1 MITEIF
7 QFDFMIRAFL
17 AGAAVA
23 VVAPLIG
30 SFLVLRR
37 YSMIADT
44 LAHTALAGIA
54 AGILFGVSPL
64 AGALAVSAAAA
75 LGMERLRSGEKI
87 FGESVLVIFLSG
99 SLAVASVLVSL
110 ARGFNIGFYNFLFGS
125 IAAVTPLYLYVILT
139 TAAAATALVTV
150 FYKELFLIS
159 FDEELARSSGLR
171 VSVLNTLLTLLTAL
185 IVSLAMQVVG
195 ALLVGAL
202 MVIPFITAI
211 QFKRGFRDTVFLAV
225 GISLISVFAGLFLAY
240 YLNLASGG
248 AIVLVALAF
257 FLFSLFV

>member
-1 MITEIF
+1 M
-7 QFDFMIRAFL
+7 M
-17 AGAAVA
+17 
-23 VVAPLIG
+23 
-30 SFLVLRR
+30 
-37 YSMIADT
+37 ADT
-44 LAHTALAGIA
+44 LAHTALAGVA
-54 AGILFGVSPL
+54 AGVLLNISPL

-99 SLAVASVLVSL
+99 SLALAAVLVSL

-125 IAAVTPLYLYVILT
+125 IATVTPAYLYAIISCVL
-139 TAAAATALVTV
+139 AAIALIAV

-159 FDEELARSSGLR
+159 FDEELARANGLR
-171 VSVLNTLLTLLTAL
+171 VGALNTLLILLTAL
-185 IVSLAMQVVG
+185 VVSLAMQVVG

-211 QFKRGFRDTVFLAV
+211 QFKRGFRGTIFLAIA
-225 GISLISVFAGLFLAY
+225 ISLASVFIGLFLAY
-240 YLNLASGG
+240 YLNLSTGG

-257 FLFSLFV
+257 FIASLFV

>member
-1 MITEIF
+1 MEIF

-23 VVAPLIG
+23 VAAPLVG

-37 YSMIADT
+37 YSMMADT
-44 LAHTALAGIA
+44 LAHTALAGVA
-54 AGILFGVSPL
+54 AGVLLNISPL
-64 AGALAVSAAAA
+64 TGALAVSILSA

-99 SLAVASVLVSL
+99 SLALAAVLVSL

-125 IAAVTPLYLYVILT
+125 VATVTPSYLYAIISCVL
-139 TAAAATALVTV
+139 AAIALIAV

-159 FDEELARSSGLR
+159 FDEELARANGLR
-171 VSVLNTLLTLLTAL
+171 VGVLNTLLILLTAL
-185 IVSLAMQVVG
+185 VVSLAMQVVG

-211 QFKRGFRDTVFLAV
+211 QFRRGFRDTLFLAIA
-225 GISLISVFAGLFLAY
+225 ISLVSVFVGLFLAY
-240 YLNLASGG
+240 YLNLSSGG
-248 AIVLVALAF
+248 AIVLTALAF
-257 FLFSLFV
+257 FIASLFV